1 LFTTWLDVS
10 HSFAEL
16 SNVSRG
22 GEVFTSVCLCVL
34 YVFLHNIS
42 KTDAAGVNKLDT
54 EMFHDECWKP
64 IYFWVIRVK
73 VTSHKNVAEVGLCWL
88 LLVNTYL
95 LTPCMRVSVCVC
107 MLQC

>member
-1 LFTTWLDVS
+1 MFLTAL
-10 HSFAEL
+10 L
-16 SNVSRG
+16 SSP
-22 GEVFTSVCLCVL
+22 TSVAGVRFSLQFVCVSCM
-34 YVFLHNIS
+34 FFCTIS
-42 KTDAAGVNKLDT
+42 QKPMQLGVNKLDT